1 MYFPFPADEGR
12 YEEANLAGLIA
23 QEEGIDYIN
32 FLDMGVVD
40 YDIDCNDSNSHL
52 NAAGARKLTSWLGEY
67 IQDNYDIPDR
77 RGDAA
82 YAYWNNDYESY
93 TEYKRSCITEAE
105 NVYAYLM
112 LINDAELSVRFALRD
127 GSQLAENGTVQKL
140 LAALPEDGGD
150 KPVLPDGADLYVEVT
165 DRSGNILDEL
175 CASFMDDE
183 LVPLTKIPG

>member
-1 MYFPFPADEGR
+1 MIPTPISTQPG
-12 YEEANLAGLIA
+12 
-23 QEEGIDYIN
+23 QE
-32 FLDMGVVD
+32 
-40 YDIDCNDSNSHL
+40 SSQ
-52 NAAGARKLTSWLGEY
+52 SWLGEY

-93 TEYKRSCITEAE
+93 TECKRSCIYGSGD
-105 NVYAYLM
+105 VYAYLM

-150 KPVLPDGADLYVEVT
+150 KPVLPDGADP
-165 DRSGNILDEL
+165 L
-175 CASFMDDE
+175 CGGHRPQRE
-183 LVPLTKIPG
+183 HPGRTVRFLHG